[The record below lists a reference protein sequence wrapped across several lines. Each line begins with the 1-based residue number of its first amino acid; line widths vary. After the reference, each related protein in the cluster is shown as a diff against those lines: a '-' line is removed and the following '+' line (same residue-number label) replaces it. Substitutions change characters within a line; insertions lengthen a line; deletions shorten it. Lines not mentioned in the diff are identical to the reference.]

1 VRKNL
6 LNIKASARV
15 SRMQLGFPER
25 AGERVEWTGQTLYD
39 IPLADEYGVGG
50 MMTEYFRIL
59 ESILR
64 DHGVFLR
71 SETTEEMFMP

>member
-6 LNIKASARV
+6 SNIKASARV
-15 SRMQLGFPER
+15 SRMPFGFPER
-25 AGERVEWTGQTLYD
+25 AGEKVEWTDQTLYD
-39 IPLADEYGVGG
+39 IPIADEYGVGG
-50 MMTEYFRIL
+50 MMTEYFRTL

-71 SETTEEMFMP
+71 SETTEEMFTP